1 MQLWGTSRNSNIE
14 ILQRYQSMML
24 RTITGAPWYMTNHDI
39 HKDMELPLVKDEI
52 KSNAERYISKLHNHD
67 NVLALGLL
75 DNKSNRRRLK
85 DFMYWT
91 CHIDTQIDKNM

>member
-1 MQLWGTSRNSNIE
+1 
-14 ILQRYQSMML
+14 MML